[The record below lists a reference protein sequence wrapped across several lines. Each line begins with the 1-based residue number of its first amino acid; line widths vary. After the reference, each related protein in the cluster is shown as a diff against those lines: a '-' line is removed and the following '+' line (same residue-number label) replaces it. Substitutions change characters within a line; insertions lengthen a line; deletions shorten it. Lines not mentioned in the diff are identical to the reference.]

1 MTRILTILFLAVTA
15 TAHAVEKPNIII
27 IFTDDQGYA
36 DVGVYGAPQIKT
48 PNIDRLAKEGIR
60 FTDFYVAAPVC
71 TPSRAALLTGSYPH
85 RLSMARMPRGKRKGK
100 GGMVLFPNSR
110 GGIHSDEITIP
121 EMLKEQDYATGMVGK
136 WHLGHLPPFLP
147 TRHGFDSYFGIPY
160 SNDMEP
166 CPILRDEEVIE
177 EPADQTTLTE
187 RYTEESLKFIRKN
200 KDKPFFLYL
209 AHSMPHIPLF
219 VSPKF
224 DGISEGGLY
233 GDVIETIDWGVGQIL
248 DELDALDIADNTLV
262 VFTSDNGPW
271 LVFGD
276 HGGNAFPLR
285 AGKGTTYEG
294 GMRVPGIMRWPAV
307 IPAGTVTQEMAS
319 TMDLLPTIAAIT
331 GAKVPDDR
339 IIDGHNIL
347 PLLKNEPG
355 ATSPYKAFYYY
366 HGTELH
372 AVRSG
377 DWKLRVSLPLRHED
391 IYRRFENPD
400 TMLEEAL
407 YHLPTDPG
415 EQKNLLPRN
424 ERHDERL
431 TDERRAII
439 AKLRKLLGDA
449 RADLGDSIH
458 DIPATNIR
466 PLGMTEPAQ

>member
-1 MTRILTILFLAVTA
+1 MTRILTILILVITTTA
-15 TAHAVEKPNIII
+15 QAAEKPNVII

-36 DVGVYGAPQIKT
+36 DVGVYGATQIKT
-48 PNIDRLAKEGIR
+48 PNIDRLANEGIR

-85 RLSMARMPRGKRKGK
+85 RLSMARMPRGKGK
-100 GGMVLFPNSR
+100 NMGMVLFPDSP
-110 GGIHSDEITIP
+110 GGIHPDEITIP
-121 EMLKEQDYATGMVGK
+121 EMLKEQGYATGMVGK

-147 TRHGFDSYFGIPY
+147 TRHGFDSYYGIPY
-160 SNDMEP
+160 SNDMTP
-166 CPILRDEEVIE
+166 SPILRDEEIIE

-200 KDKPFFLYL
+200 KDNPFFLYL

-224 DGISEGGLY
+224 EGTSEGGLY

-248 DELDALDIADNTLV
+248 DELDALDIAENTLV

-276 HGGNAFPLR
+276 HGGSATPLR

-307 IPAGTVTQEMAS
+307 IPAGTVTNEMAS

-331 GAKVPDDR
+331 GSNVPDDR
-339 IIDGHNIL
+339 TIDGHNIL
-347 PLLKNEPG
+347 PILENEPG
-355 ATSPYKAFYYY
+355 ATSPYDAFFYY

-391 IYRRFENPD
+391 IYRSFENRD
-400 TMLEEAL
+400 TMLAEAL

-424 ERHDERL
+424 KRHEKRL

-439 AKLRKLLGDA
+439 ANLRKLLDDA

-458 DIPATNIR
+458 DIAATDIR
-466 PLGMTEPAQ
+466 PLGTTQ